1 MDSQVSDTIKKA
13 GVDQATAHS
22 AQYLGPDLADFRD
35 EVWSGLG
42 QAQKSLPSKYF
53 YDEIGSKLFDE
64 ITQLDQYYP
73 TRTETDLLGTH
84 AGAIAS
90 LMGPWA
96 TLVEFGAGSLIKI
109 RILLAAMDRPEAFV
123 PIDISK
129 EHLIESANQLAREFP
144 HIQVRPVVA
153 DFASALDIGALVGDS
168 GSKRIGF
175 FPGSTIGNFSHPE
188 AVKLLGTIGA
198 VVGSGGDLL
207 IGVDLKKDNEILL
220 DAYNDS
226 QGATA
231 DFNRNL
237 LVRINRELDGDFNL
251 GTFRHH
257 APYNSVEG
265 RIEMHLISVADQ
277 TVNVA
282 GKEFTF
288 IEGESIHTENSY
300 KYGVEEFLNLA
311 GEAGLDPV
319 RTWSDSKDLFSI
331 HYLRAR

>member
-1 MDSQVSDTIKKA
+1 
-13 GVDQATAHS
+13 
-22 AQYLGPDLADFRD
+22 
-35 EVWSGLG
+35 
-42 QAQKSLPSKYF
+42 
-53 YDEIGSKLFDE
+53 
-64 ITQLDQYYP
+64 
-73 TRTETDLLGTH
+73 
-84 AGAIAS
+84 
-90 LMGPWA
+90 
-96 TLVEFGAGSLIKI
+96 
-109 RILLAAMDRPEAFV
+109 
-123 PIDISK
+123 
-129 EHLIESANQLAREFP
+129 
-144 HIQVRPVVA
+144 
-153 DFASALDIGALVGDS
+153 
-168 GSKRIGF
+168 
-175 FPGSTIGNFSHPE
+175 
-188 AVKLLGTIGA
+188 
-198 VVGSGGDLL
+198 L
-207 IGVDLKKDNEILL
+207 IGVELKKDNEILL

-251 GTFRHH
+251 GMFRHH

-331 HYLRAR
+331 YYLRAR

>member
-1 MDSQVSDTIKKA
+1 MDSPVSETITKT
-13 GVDQATAHS
+13 GVDEATAHPVKN
-22 AQYLGPDLADFRD
+22 LGPDLADFRD

-42 QAQKSLPSKYF
+42 QAQKTLPSKFF

-73 TRTETDLLGTH
+73 TRIETKLLGTYSEE
-84 AGAIAS
+84 IAS
-90 LMGPWA
+90 LMGREA

-129 EHLIESANQLAREFP
+129 EHLIESANHLAREFP
-144 HIQVRPVVA
+144 GIQVRPVVA
-153 DFASALDIGALVGDS
+153 DFASALDIGALVGDN

-188 AVKLLGTIGA
+188 AVKLLETIGS

-226 QGATA
+226 QGVTA

-237 LVRINRELDGDFNL
+237 LVRINRELDGDFDL
-251 GTFRHH
+251 GTFQHH
-257 APYNSVEG
+257 APYNAVEG
-265 RIEMHLISVADQ
+265 RIEMHLVSDADQ

-282 GKEFTF
+282 GKEFVFT
-288 IEGESIHTENSY
+288 EGETIHTENSY
-300 KYGVEEFLNLA
+300 KYGVEEFLSLA
-311 GEAGLDPV
+311 GEAGFNPV
-319 RTWSDSKDLFSI
+319 WTWTDSEDLFSI

>member
-13 GVDQATAHS
+13 GVDQATDHS
-22 AQYLGPDLADFRD
+22 VQYLGPDLADFRD

-73 TRTETDLLGTH
+73 TRTETDLLGMH
-84 AGAIAS
+84 AGTIAS

-175 FPGSTIGNFSHPE
+175 FPGSTIGNFSHAE

-265 RIEMHLISVADQ
+265 RIEMHLISVAGQ